1 MKVIFCLF
9 LLTAIFAVSAFAQK
23 AKPKTAALPADIAT
37 WQGEDSDKILQN
49 EVIKS
54 RLKKL
59 LGKTNYA
66 DFMES
71 FETLTPIGKDGK
83 ILFASG
89 CLIHACGHVE
99 SAVAIDTVKNTIHAA
114 IFRDDKKTKYFN
126 EKAAKTP
133 ESINKWAKRLETANY
148 NLNFK

>member
-1 MKVIFCLF
+1 MKLIICFF
-9 LLTAIFAVSAFAQK
+9 LLTTLFTVSAFAQK
-23 AKPKTAALPADIAT
+23 NAALPADIAA
-37 WQGEDSDKILQN
+37 WSGEDSDKILQN
-49 EVIKS
+49 PSIKN
-54 RLKKL
+54 RLKIL

-71 FETLTPIGKDGK
+71 FETLTPIEKNGK

-89 CLIHACGHVE
+89 CLIHACGHLE
-99 SAVAIDTVKNTIHAA
+99 SSIAINIVKNTIHAA

-133 ESINKWAKRLETANY
+133 KSIKVWANRLET
-148 NLNFK
+148 K

>member
-1 MKVIFCLF
+1 MKSFICLF

-37 WQGEDSDKILQN
+37 WQGKDSDKILEN
-49 EVIKS
+49 AAIKS

-66 DFMES
+66 AFMES
-71 FETLTPIGKDGK
+71 FETLTPIEKNGK

-89 CLIHACGHVE
+89 CLIHACSHVE
-99 SAVAIDTVKNTIHAA
+99 SAVAIDIAKNTVHAA

-126 EKAAKTP
+126 EKSAKTP
-133 ESINKWAKRLETANY
+133 KSIKVWANRLET
-148 NLNFK
+148 K